1 MLHLS
6 RVITIQDRR
15 KRSWKEAMKLEH
27 RTPGYKAYPQSSTV
41 EPSWRCSVISPGENI
56 LTIRQNADRVT
67 AVFWYSRW
75 EGEPRSA
82 RIFTHCQSLDCQNL
96 QKEKHIDEISYS
108 GIRSGILLD
117 QLFGD
122 PYFLPHPIR
131 GIGWLIAKTEKTLRA
146 GNPQGNSTEREG
158 AERRQGKLLVVIVLL
173 FTGMLSALILFGAYA
188 MHPGLGV
195 VIEAVMTYQIL
206 AARCLQVESSK
217 VWKQLNAGSLE
228 EARKAVSMIVG
239 RDTEHLTEEGVAK
252 AAIETVAEN
261 TSDGVIAPMLY
272 TALGGPVL
280 GFLYKAV
287 NTMDSMVGYKNEKY
301 LHFGRAA
308 AKLDDVMNFF
318 PARISALLMV
328 GTAFISGKSYNGKQ
342 AWRIWRR
349 DNRKHAS
356 PNSAQTESVCA
367 GALGIQLAG
376 DASYFGKVVKKPYI
390 GDPTRAVEPED
401 IRRTNRLMNRTAW
414 ICEILCLGIL
424 IAVAV

>member
-1 MLHLS
+1 
-6 RVITIQDRR
+6 
-15 KRSWKEAMKLEH
+15 MKYH
-27 RTPGYKAYPQSSTV
+27 
-41 EPSWRCSVISPGENI
+41 I
-56 LTIRQNADRVT
+56 LAFG
-67 AVFWYSRW
+67 AGF
-75 EGEPRSA
+75 
-82 RIFTHCQSLDCQNL
+82 
-96 QKEKHIDEISYS
+96 
-108 GIRSGILLD
+108 LLD

-146 GNPQGNSTEREG
+146 GNPQGNPTEREG

-308 AKLDDVMNFF
+308 AKLDDVMNFL

-401 IRRTNRLMNRTAW
+401 KQTGLSTMDKFTAFGEQYSLTEREREVLRALLSSGENVQD
-414 ICEILCLGIL
+414 IAHTLGISRAAIYRHISNMNEKTATKARMGL
-424 IAVAV
+424 IQFYYGWNPEK

>member
-1 MLHLS
+1 
-6 RVITIQDRR
+6 
-15 KRSWKEAMKLEH
+15 MKYH
-27 RTPGYKAYPQSSTV
+27 
-41 EPSWRCSVISPGENI
+41 I
-56 LTIRQNADRVT
+56 LALG
-67 AVFWYSRW
+67 AGF
-75 EGEPRSA
+75 
-82 RIFTHCQSLDCQNL
+82 
-96 QKEKHIDEISYS
+96 
-108 GIRSGILLD
+108 LLD
-117 QLFGD
+117 QLLGD
-122 PYFLPHPIR
+122 PYSLPHPIR
-131 GIGWLIAKTEKTLRA
+131 GIGWLIAKTEKVLRS
-146 GNPQGNSTEREG
+146 GNPQENSTGREA
-158 AERRQGKLLVVIVLL
+158 AERRQGKLLVVVVLL
-173 FTGMLSALILFGAYA
+173 LTGIVAALILSGAYVV
-188 MHPGLGV
+188 HPKLGM

-217 VWKQLNAGSLE
+217 VWKQLNAGNLE

-239 RDTEHLTEEGVAK
+239 RDTECLTEEGVAK
-252 AAIETVAEN
+252 AAVETVAEN

-301 LHFGRAA
+301 LYFGRAA
-308 AKLDDVMNFF
+308 AKLDDVVNFL
-318 PARISALLMV
+318 PARVSALLMI
-328 GTAFISGKSYNGKQ
+328 GTAFVSGKNYSGKQ

-390 GDPTRAVEPED
+390 GDSTRAVEAED
-401 IRRTNRLMNRTAW
+401 IRRMNRLMNRTAW

-424 IAVAV
+424 MAVAGCGWL